1 MPRSPRPR
9 RPAVTATAH
18 QPTTTGT
25 AGTTGQPLPPLL
37 QWPAAADA
45 QQPHHQHQ
53 PQPVAPLALH
63 TSSTAQPHQLHP
75 LPPAPPLSAYQH
87 QPHQPQQPH
96 HQLPPHLV
104 QPLPQPVE
112 SGHRLACFDRRSDD
126 GRTTQLRVNWA
137 TFNGHPYLSLRVWAL
152 LDDGRWVPD
161 SRRGCT
167 VKLRE
172 LEEFRDA
179 VQQAL
184 DIVAHDLGV

>member
-1 MPRSPRPR
+1 M
-9 RPAVTATAH
+9 
-18 QPTTTGT
+18 
-25 AGTTGQPLPPLL
+25 
-37 QWPAAADA
+37 
-45 QQPHHQHQ
+45 
-53 PQPVAPLALH
+53 APLALH

-87 QPHQPQQPH
+87 QPHQPPPGYHHHQPH
-96 HQLPPHLV
+96 HH
-104 QPLPQPVE
+104 QPQQLPQPVE
-112 SGHRLACFDRRSDD
+112 SGQRLVCFDRGPS
-126 GRTTQLRVNWA
+126 TQLRVNWA

>member
-1 MPRSPRPR
+1 
-9 RPAVTATAH
+9 
-18 QPTTTGT
+18 
-25 AGTTGQPLPPLL
+25 LL

-45 QQPHHQHQ
+45 PQPPHQ

-63 TSSTAQPHQLHP
+63 TSSTAQPHHLHQ

-87 QPHQPQQPH
+87 QPH
-96 HQLPPHLV
+96 HQLPQHLA